1 MTSGL
6 VVRTDP
12 SAGTKTA
19 ANQTITVTV
28 SSGPSDKRVDVPYV
42 VGESYSD
49 ARYELASAGFNV
61 TLADGCSASGTVT
74 YQSVTSKAEKGTTIV
89 LTTKTQS
96 TGDTTGGNGS
106 GNGTNNGGNAGGNGG
121 DEANGQ

>member
-1 MTSGL
+1 M
-6 VVRTDP
+6 
-12 SAGTKTA
+12 
-19 ANQTITVTV
+19 
-28 SSGPSDKRVDVPYV
+28 
-42 VGESYSD
+42 GESYSD

-106 GNGTNNGGNAGGNGG
+106 GTGTNNGGNAGGNGG